1 MQVGELDVALL
12 GGIANAVYH
21 EVAVEKHI
29 PIGYTELVND
39 NRDNRMLIY
48 YCVDEIPNRP
58 AVKEA
63 IDKELTISGWK

>member
-29 PIGYTELVND
+29 PIGYTERGD
-39 NRDNRMLIY
+39 KRDNRMLIY
-48 YCVDEIPNRP
+48 YCIDIIPNRP
-58 AVKEA
+58 SVKEA
-63 IDKELTISGWK
+63 IERELKISGWK